1 MHVRSLRFIIIV
13 GSLLVSLNAGCSRT
27 QPPTFYALASLSPE
41 TRASTLDLRGT
52 TLAVGPVQLPEYVDR
67 PQIVTQES
75 QHRYEL
81 AEFDQWAEPI
91 EDNFSRVLTD
101 NLSTLLSPVQIAV
114 IPWQSDLPAT
124 YRVQVDVTR
133 FSGAV
138 GAEAALRARWYIFGK
153 EAQTALVTRQSSFSE
168 AVSGQ
173 EYEALVAALSRTVE
187 ALSHA
192 ITAEIKALQ
201 EKAAPAP

>member
-13 GSLLVSLNAGCSRT
+13 GSFLVGLNAGCSRT
-27 QPPTFYALASLSPE
+27 QPPTFYALSSLSPQ
-41 TRASTLDLRGT
+41 TSASTLSLRGT
-52 TLAVGPVQLPEYVDR
+52 TLAVGPVNLPAYVDR

-75 QHRYEL
+75 QHRYQL